1 MSTDPKNPPKDEE
14 LPRIILYCHLF
25 QDETKGIIQTVKI
38 KLGGKVKRVLDFKAQ
53 LVKELDVIMKST
65 NIKYIPQEIKISMN
79 SPSLVESAKMRMYFN
94 NKDDLYVKVLSEV
107 IPVNVNKTDD
117 EKKDVVLNYKT
128 ITAYSF
134 YVSSETIV
142 RVLVPIPGIE
152 KVKKEDITADF
163 TEDSLDVRVKNA
175 LNGNNYRFAVPRL
188 DAKIIPEK
196 CEAFPKGDK
205 LIIRLR
211 KFKNDDHWSYLFK
224 QKYVGE

>member
-1 MSTDPKNPPKDEE
+1 MSDNKEHKKEEE
-14 LPRIILYCHLF
+14 LPRKVLYSHLY
-25 QDETKGIIQTVKI
+25 QDPTKGIIQTVKV
-38 KLGGKVKRVLDFKAQ
+38 KLGSKDKRVLDFKSQ
-53 LVKELDVIMKST
+53 LVKELDILMKAT
-65 NIKYIPQEIKISMN
+65 NIKYIPQEVKKSMN
-79 SPSLVESAKMRMYFN
+79 ASFLNESAKMRMYFN
-94 NKDDLYVKVLSEV
+94 DKDDVFVKVLTEV
-107 IPVNVNKTDD
+107 IPVQINKTDD
-117 EKKDVVLNYKT
+117 EKKDVVLTYKT

-134 YVSSETIV
+134 YVSSETYV

-152 KVKKEDITADF
+152 KVKKEDILAEF

-175 LNGNNYRFAVPRL
+175 ENGNNYRFAVPRL

-196 CEAFPKGDK
+196 CEAFPKGDR

>member
-1 MSTDPKNPPKDEE
+1 MSDNKEPKKEEE
-14 LPRIILYCHLF
+14 LPRIVLYCHLY
-25 QDETKGIIQTVKI
+25 QDSNKGIIQTIKV
-38 KLGGKVKRVLDFKAQ
+38 KLGSKDKRVLDFKSQ
-53 LVKELDVIMKST
+53 LVKELDILMKAT
-65 NIKYIPQEIKISMN
+65 NIKYIPQEVKKSIN
-79 SPSLVESAKMRMYFN
+79 APSFNESSKMRMYFN
-94 NKDDLYVKVLSEV
+94 DKDDVFVKVLTEV
-107 IPVNVNKTDD
+107 IPVQINKTDD
-117 EKKDVVLNYKT
+117 EKKDVVLTYKT

-134 YVSSETIV
+134 YVSSETYV

-152 KVKKEDITADF
+152 KVKKEDIVAEF

-175 LNGNNYRFAVPRL
+175 ENGNNYRFAVPRL

-196 CEAFPKGDK
+196 CEAFPKGDR

>member
-1 MSTDPKNPPKDEE
+1 MSSDDKNPPKEEE

-25 QDETKGIIQTVKI
+25 KDTTKGIIQTVKV
-38 KLGGKVKRVLDFKAQ
+38 KLGTKDKRVLDFKSQ
-53 LVKELDVIMKST
+53 LVKELDVLMKST
-65 NIKYIPQEIKISMN
+65 NIKYIPQEVKISMVAPPMN
-79 SPSLVESAKMRMYFN
+79 ESAKMRMFFN
-94 NKDDLYVKVLSEV
+94 DKDDVYVKVLTEV
-107 IPVNVNKTDD
+107 IPVQINKTDD
-117 EKKDVVLNYKT
+117 EKKDVVLSYKT

-134 YVSSETIV
+134 YVSSETYV

-152 KVKKEDITADF
+152 KVKKEDIISEF

-196 CEAFPKGDK
+196 CEAFPKGDR

-211 KFKNDDHWSYLFK
+211 KFKNDDHWCYLFN